1 MCGSFKFTTQ
11 MTVISNSVFAQRLST
26 YMTRSSRFKVFSI
39 IRIKYHLLREFKL
52 IIYLLYSLFK
62 TIYKYPSHIVVF
74 AICSIRYGILLV
86 QTIIEAFYVITK
98 RARSMFLVCII
109 IRHTRVWLASVYR
122 FDKCFEIC
130 INNKWNSHGSIIVFK
145 T

>member
-1 MCGSFKFTTQ
+1 MSGSFKFATQ
-11 MTVISNSVFAQRLST
+11 MTMIPNLILSQRPST
-26 YMTRSSRFKVFSI
+26 HMTCSGRFKVLPI

-52 IIYLLYSLFK
+52 LIYLLYSLFK

-98 RARSMFLVCII
+98 RARSMFLVCIR
-109 IRHTRVWLASVYR
+109 IRHTRVWLASVNR
-122 FDKCFEIC
+122 FDK
-130 INNKWNSHGSIIVFK
+130 
-145 T
+145 